1 MIDQKGNR
9 GFSYF
14 GSWHLNAESRPVR
27 RGRIMSIE
35 IGGWTRGLLYDARME
50 WMRTEMDAL
59 RCHGVDR
66 EL

>member
-1 MIDQKGNR
+1 
-9 GFSYF
+9 
-14 GSWHLNAESRPVR
+14 
-27 RGRIMSIE
+27 MSIE
-35 IGGWTRGLLYDARME
+35 IGGSTRGLLYDARME